1 MSDLLNNDPMA
12 ILDKEASL
20 PEPQREPGSETP
32 ERVTIAIPT
41 RNRSHLLRV
50 SLESAL
56 AQDYPDV
63 QVMVL
68 DNASTDDT
76 QMVVRSFADTRV
88 TYCRSEANLGTLAN

>member
-1 MSDLLNNDPMA
+1 M
-12 ILDKEASL
+12 